1 MPGEVRAALILFF
14 TPRRN
19 QMKREAPAK
28 NLGIFRKINGL
39 LFFRFGDCGPFEGG
53 GGGTNV
59 SNAFLLS
66 RTLLGFSVYFL
77 NIKYLMLNST
87 KCLLAA

>member
-53 GGGTNV
+53 GAGQMFQMPF
-59 SNAFLLS
+59 FLVELCWDS
-66 RTLLGFSVYFL
+66 QVIF
-77 NIKYLMLNST
+77 
-87 KCLLAA
+87 